1 MPKSAYNRKGTKS
14 SGKTQIPSDPDG
26 HQVPGPLGREKVRTT
41 QGRTGYTEEKRLGAG
56 GKGRV
61 LPGFSGS

>member
-1 MPKSAYNRKGTKS
+1 MPRSAYKRSGTKS
-14 SGKTQIPSDPDG
+14 SGKTQLPLDDG
-26 HQVPGPLGREKVRTT
+26 AHQVPGPLGREKVRTT